1 MSSLHFNGN
10 SMHFETFPF
19 RHGFILFR
27 YCRKMGFRCSFP
39 KLSQTFFWTQ
49 ISANWNA
56 PKCSLEFECIS
67 ELVTIHFGTNTRWL
81 HKFHKSLIYSVKR
94 HKLKFRTSI
103 YIMEKKPQT
112 EAIFQKSATSW
123 NFTFVYWNSNAFQ
136 VKIHFKSITQPCNIF
151 LEVSHIFTEGNKTK
165 AISNT
170 NWNLMQF
177 ALDFYHI
184 SFPMHNWRYIAHAS
198 VSYFNHMFYL
208 RFIDIC
214 IT

>member
-1 MSSLHFNGN
+1 MSRGPFIRWSSKLLNRVSKCIPFHIASYAIQTRLLSNMLYFFYFNIASEMSSLHFNGN

-103 YIMEKKPQT
+103 YIMEKSRKQKLYFRKVPQA
-112 EAIFQKSATSW
+112 EI
-123 NFTFVYWNSNAFQ
+123 
-136 VKIHFKSITQPCNIF
+136 
-151 LEVSHIFTEGNKTK
+151 SHLFTEIQMHSKLRYT
-165 AISNT
+165 SNQLHSHVT
-170 NWNLMQF
+170 F
-177 ALDFYHI
+177 F
-184 SFPMHNWRYIAHAS
+184 
-198 VSYFNHMFYL
+198 
-208 RFIDIC
+208 
-214 IT
+214 